1 MENKKKNASK
11 YEPGFE
17 EELYKLWEDGKR
29 FAGVSDGRKP
39 FSIAIPPPNVTGR
52 LHMGHALNNTL
63 QDILIRAA
71 RLRGMNVK
79 WAPGTDHGGI
89 ATQNV
94 VEKQLAKE
102 GKNRTDMGRE
112 EFLRRVNEWKK
123 LYGGSILEQLK
134 KLGCACDWD
143 NTHFTMDATCS
154 RAVTEAFVK
163 LYEEGKIYRGNRLIN
178 YCVRCGTSLSDIE
191 VEYKDETGKLWYIK
205 YPVAGEQGKWVVVA
219 TTRPETMLGD
229 TGVAVNPKDERFKGI
244 IGKKLVLP
252 LANREIP
259 VVADRIVEMEFGTG
273 AVKVTPAHDF
283 NDFEIGARHALE
295 TIKVIDEKGIMTDEA
310 GKKFAGLTRYEARKK
325 VCAMLEAEGLL
336 EKTEDLKHS
345 VSVCYRCDEAIEP
358 MLSLQWFLEMK
369 ELAAPAIKA
378 VHDGRV
384 RFYPEHWK
392 KPFLNFLGEIKDWC
406 LSRQIWWGH
415 RLPVYYCKDCQG
427 KSDKPTAGVIVSV
440 VKPEKCPRVI
450 VSVVKPEKCPICGG
464 VSLVQDEDVLD
475 TWFSSGMWPFEV
487 FGWPEKTRELEYY
500 YPTSVLVTGHEILY
514 LWVARMVMMGIK
526 FAGDIPFS
534 DVYIH
539 GIVRDRHGKK
549 MSKSLGNTID
559 PLEITAKYGVDSL
572 RYALTR
578 QAVMGHDLLAS
589 DENFIS
595 SRNFMNKISNAA
607 VVAERFG
614 KDESVD
620 IKKLR
625 DLPDRWIVSEF
636 AAFVKSAEEAIDS
649 YDLARYGRLMYEFFW
664 SSFCDRYLEILKLR
678 QGSASAGVVRKIFKE
693 MLIVMHPVI
702 PFITEKIYARM
713 KTSPDPESIM
723 DCAWPDSEVFFDGA
737 RDDMHAVFAL
747 IQGVRNIRSR
757 LTIPASV
764 KVDIIVDTDE
774 DTAKK
779 LKAAEY
785 FILPLAKSQS
795 LEFGVSPGKGAAS
808 FATPLLKCSVP
819 VSELIDINAEKER
832 AALEIKKIEA
842 HAAKLEAL
850 LSNPNFI
857 RSARP
862 SVVGQKKELLK
873 NFNSKKEKTAE
884 FLKSLDAE

>member
-11 YEPGFE
+11 YESGFE
-17 EELYKLWEDGKR
+17 EEIYKLWEDGKK
-29 FAGVSDGRKP
+29 FAGVPDGKKP

-52 LHMGHALNNTL
+52 LHMGHALNSTL
-63 QDILIRAA
+63 QDILIRYSK
-71 RLRGMNVK
+71 LRGMNVR

-94 VEKQLAKE
+94 VEKELAKE
-102 GKNRTDMGRE
+102 GKNRIDMGRE
-112 EFLRRVNEWKK
+112 EFLRCINEWKK
-123 LYGGSILEQLK
+123 LYGGSILDQLK

-143 NTHFTMDATCS
+143 NIHFTMDETCS
-154 RAVTEAFVK
+154 RAVIEAFVK

-205 YPVAGEQGKWVVVA
+205 YPVSGEPGKWVVVA

-229 TGVAVNPKDERFKGI
+229 TGVAVNPKDERFKDI

-252 LANREIP
+252 IAGREIP
-259 VVADRIVEMEFGTG
+259 IVADRMVETEFGTG

-283 NDFEIGARHALE
+283 TDFEIGARHNLE
-295 TIKVIDEKGIMTDEA
+295 TIKVIDEKGIMTEEA
-310 GKKFAGLTRYEARKK
+310 GEAFAGLTRYEARKK
-325 VCAMLEAEGLL
+325 VCAMLEDSGLL

-345 VSVCYRCDEAIEP
+345 VSVCYRCGEAIEP

-369 ELAAPAIKA
+369 ELAAPAVKA
-378 VHDGRV
+378 VLDGRV
-384 RFYPEHWK
+384 RFYPAHWK
-392 KPFLNFLGEIKDWC
+392 NPFLNFLGEIRDWC

-427 KSDKPTAGVIVSV
+427 KSDKPDAGVIVSCRR
-440 VKPEKCPRVI
+440 PEKCPV
-450 VSVVKPEKCPICGG
+450 CGG
-464 VSLVQDEDVLD
+464 RDIVQDPDVLD

-539 GIVRDRHGKK
+539 GIVRDKYGKK

-559 PLEITAKYGVDSL
+559 PLEITSKYGVDSL
-572 RYALTR
+572 RYALTK

-607 VVAERFG
+607 NVVERFG
-614 KDESVD
+614 KDAVVD
-620 IKKLR
+620 TEKIQE
-625 DLPDRWIVSEF
+625 LPDRWIVSEF
-636 AAFVKSAEEAIDS
+636 AAFVKSAEEAIES
-649 YDLARYGRLMYEFFW
+649 YDLAKYCRLMYEFFW
-664 SSFCDRYLEILKLR
+664 SSFCDWYLEILKLR
-678 QGSASAGVVRKIFKE
+678 SGGVSDGLVRKIFKE
-693 MLIVMHPVI
+693 LLIVMHPVI
-702 PFITEKIYARM
+702 PFITEKIYGQIKM
-713 KTSPDPESIM
+713 SGDPESIM
-723 DCAWPDSEVFFDGA
+723 DCAWPDSEASFIGA
-737 RDDMHAVFAL
+737 RDNMNAVFAL

-757 LTIPASV
+757 LTIPSSV
-764 KVDIIVDTDE
+764 KVRIIVDTDDLVE
-774 DTAKK
+774 KK
-779 LKAAEY
+779 LRAAEY
-785 FILPLAKSQS
+785 FILPLAKAQT
-795 LEFGVSPGKGAAS
+795 LEFGSAPGKGAAS

-832 AALEIKKIEA
+832 AALEIKKIEV
-842 HAAKLEAL
+842 HAAKLKAL

-857 RSARP
+857 RSA
-862 SVVGQKKELLK
+862 SADVVNQKKELLA

-884 FLKSLDAE
+884 FLQSLDAE

>member
-1 MENKKKNASK
+1 MENKKTSK

-17 EELYKLWEDGKR
+17 EEIYKMWDGGKKFSGIPDGK
-29 FAGVSDGRKP
+29 KP

-63 QDILIRAA
+63 QDILIRFA

-94 VEKQLAKE
+94 VEKELAKE
-102 GKNRTDMGRE
+102 GKNRIDMGRE

-123 LYGGSILEQLK
+123 LYGDSILDQLK
-134 KLGCACDWD
+134 KIGCACDWD
-143 NTHFTMDATCS
+143 NIHFTMDETCS

-205 YPVAGEQGKWVVVA
+205 YPVEGAGGKWVVVA

-229 TGVAVNPKDERFKGI
+229 TGVAVNPKDERFKDI

-252 LANREIP
+252 IAGRKIP

-283 NDFEIGARHALE
+283 SDFEIGSRHGLE

-310 GKKFAGLTRYEARKK
+310 GEEFSGLTRYEARKK
-325 VCAMLEAEGLL
+325 VCEMLEEAGLL

-345 VSVCYRCDEAIEP
+345 VSVCYRCGEAIEP

-369 ELAAPAIKA
+369 ELAAPAVKA
-378 VHDGRV
+378 VSDGRV
-384 RFYPEHWK
+384 RFYPDHWK
-392 KPFLNFLGEIKDWC
+392 KPFLNFLGEIRDWC

-427 KSDKPTAGVIVSV
+427 KSEDPGAGVIVSAS
-440 VKPEKCPRVI
+440 KPEKCPV
-450 VSVVKPEKCPICGG
+450 CGG
-464 VSLVQDEDVLD
+464 CDIAQDEDVLD

-514 LWVARMVMMGIK
+514 LWVARMVMLGIK

-539 GIVRDRHGKK
+539 GIVRDKHGKK

-559 PLEITAKYGVDSL
+559 PLEISAKYGVDSL
-572 RYALTR
+572 RYALTK

-607 VVAERFG
+607 VVAQRLG
-614 KDESVD
+614 KDEDVD
-620 IKKLR
+620 TEKISE
-625 DLPDRWIVSEF
+625 LPDRWIISEF
-636 AAFVKSAEEAIDS
+636 SAFVKSAEEAVES
-649 YDLARYGRLMYEFFW
+649 YDLAKYCRLMYEFFW
-664 SSFCDRYLEILKLR
+664 SSFCDWYLEILKLR
-678 QGSASAGVVRKIFKE
+678 QGSVSAGLVRKIFKE

-702 PFITEKIYARM
+702 PFITERIYGQI
-713 KTSPDPESIM
+713 KTPGDPESIM
-723 DCAWPDSEVFFDGA
+723 DCVWPDSEVSFPGA
-737 RDDMHAVFAL
+737 REDMNSVFAL
-747 IQGVRNIRSR
+747 IQGVRNIRAR

-764 KVDIIVDTDE
+764 KVKIIVEADE
-774 DTAKK
+774 AVVKR
-779 LKAAEY
+779 LREAEY
-785 FILPLAKSQS
+785 FILPLARAEM
-795 LEFGVSPGKGAAS
+795 LEFGSAPGKGAAS
-808 FATPLLKCSVP
+808 FATAVLKCSVP
-819 VSELIDINAEKER
+819 VSELIDMAAEKER
-832 AALEIKKIEA
+832 AAREIKKIEA
-842 HAAKLEAL
+842 HASKLKAL

-857 RSARP
+857 RSA
-862 SVVGQKKELLK
+862 SADVVEQKKELLG

>member
-1 MENKKKNASK
+1 MENKKSAK

-17 EELYKLWEDGKR
+17 DEIYKRWVTGRK
-29 FAGVSDGRKP
+29 FSGAPDGREP

-63 QDILIRAA
+63 QDILIRCA
-71 RLRGMNVK
+71 RLRGKNVK

-102 GKNRTDMGRE
+102 GQNRTDLGRE
-112 EFLRRVNEWKK
+112 EFLRRVNEWQK
-123 LYGGSILEQLK
+123 LYGGSILEQLE

-143 NTHFTMDATCS
+143 NIHFTMDDTCS
-154 RAVTEAFVK
+154 RAVTGAFIK

-191 VEYKDETGKLWYIK
+191 VEYKDEKGKLWYIK
-205 YPVAGEQGKWVVVA
+205 YPVSGEKDKWVVVA

-252 LANREIP
+252 IAGRDIP
-259 VVADRIVEMEFGTG
+259 VVADRIVETEFGTG

-283 NDFEIGARHALE
+283 NDFEIGARHNLE
-295 TIKVIDEKGIMTDEA
+295 TIKVIDEKGIMTDAA
-310 GKKFAGLTRYEARKK
+310 GADFAGLTRYEARKK
-325 VCAMLEAEGLL
+325 VCAMLEEDGLL

-345 VSVCYRCDEAIEP
+345 VSVCYRCGEAIEP

-369 ELAAPAIKA
+369 ELAAPAIRA
-378 VHDGRV
+378 VSDGSV
-384 RFYPEHWK
+384 KFHPEHWK
-392 KPFLNFLGEIKDWC
+392 KPFLNFLGEIRDWC

-415 RLPVYYCKDCQG
+415 RLPVYYCRDCQG
-427 KSDKPTAGVIVSV
+427 KSEEPSAGVIVSV
-440 VKPEKCPRVI
+440 NKPEKCPV
-450 VSVVKPEKCPICGG
+450 CGG
-464 VSLVQDEDVLD
+464 NNIEQDPDVLD

-487 FGWPEKTRELEYY
+487 LGWPEKTRELEYY

-526 FAGDIPFS
+526 FAGDIPFP

-539 GIVRDRHGKK
+539 GIVRDKHGKK

-559 PLEITAKYGVDSL
+559 PLEVISKYGVDSL
-572 RYALTR
+572 RYALTK

-589 DENFIS
+589 DENFIA

-607 VVAERFG
+607 VVVQRLG
-614 KDESVD
+614 KDGAVD
-620 IKKLR
+620 TEKLS

-636 AAFVKSAEEAIDS
+636 SAFIKSAEEAVDS
-649 YDLARYGRLMYEFFW
+649 YDLARYSRLMYEFFW
-664 SSFCDRYLEILKLR
+664 SSFCDWYLEILKFR
-678 QGSASAGVVRKIFKE
+678 QGSVSAAVVGKIFKE
-693 MLIVMHPVI
+693 LLVVMHPVI
-702 PFITEKIYARM
+702 PFITEKIYGQI
-713 KTSPDPESIM
+713 KTPGEPESIM
-723 DCAWPDSEVFFDGA
+723 DCAWPDADVSFPGS
-737 RDDMHAVFAL
+737 RDDMNAVFAL

-764 KVDIIVDTDE
+764 KVKIIVEADDSVV
-774 DTAKK
+774 KK
-779 LKAAEY
+779 LREAEY
-785 FILPLAKSQS
+785 FILPLARAESMGFAS
-795 LEFGVSPGKGAAS
+795 SPGKGTVS
-808 FATPLLKCSVP
+808 FATPILKCFVP
-819 VSELIDINAEKER
+819 VSELIDMDAEKER
-832 AALEIKKIEA
+832 AELEIKKIET
-842 HAAKLEAL
+842 HTAKLEAL

-857 RSARP
+857 RSAKS
-862 SVVGQKKELLK
+862 SVVEQKKELLG

-884 FLKSLDAE
+884 FLKSLGA